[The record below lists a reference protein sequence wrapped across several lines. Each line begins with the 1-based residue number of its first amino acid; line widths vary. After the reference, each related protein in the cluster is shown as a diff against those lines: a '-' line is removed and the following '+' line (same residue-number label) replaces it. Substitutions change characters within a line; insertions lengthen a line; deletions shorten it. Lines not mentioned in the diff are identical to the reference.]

1 MDIWLTSL
9 IFKSKR
15 VLIVCFTAV
24 SPIGTEIFKASLGI
38 FFGIKLRNACNNLS
52 SPKTIAVF
60 FLVISIVDNAL
71 PISLAWAKKPSAS
84 TILIVFWVLKLSLVH
99 LNLFLEKKRHSFLY
113 FFIKCDAL
121 WFLVLK
127 NSESISQ

>member
-1 MDIWLTSL
+1 MILDFSTLKTFLTSVEDKILFTYFMDILLTSL

-71 PISLAWAKKPSAS
+71 PISLA
-84 TILIVFWVLKLSLVH
+84 
-99 LNLFLEKKRHSFLY
+99 
-113 FFIKCDAL
+113 
-121 WFLVLK
+121 
-127 NSESISQ
+127 